1 MFIQL
6 PTIFSVFYILSLPFV
21 RAEQEY
27 ITSDGV
33 VYGDALVTSTV
44 KPPHVYLTTSYFT
57 TTQVRPVTLDDTSV
71 MSTTEAVLE
80 GTTMT
85 KSGSTHLSTS
95 GSEPSGSQ
103 SVGGSSS
110 SLFSTSPSSTTAFS
124 SSPASV
130 SPSGS
135 AAFASSLSVAHP
147 AALLA
152 VLQEI
157 GRAHV

>member
-6 PTIFSVFYILSLPFV
+6 PTIFTIFHILSLPFV

-71 MSTTEAVLE
+71 ISTTEAVLE

-95 GSEPSGSQ
+95 GSEPSGVQ
-103 SVGGSSS
+103 SLGGSSS

-124 SSPASV
+124 SSPISV

-135 AAFASSLSVAHP
+135 AAFASSSSVSP
-147 AALLA
+147 SSS
-152 VLQEI
+152 VVS
-157 GRAHV
+157 GSS